1 MRKGLVY
8 LFASLLV
15 VGLPLSSAL
24 AAGTTV
30 YHFKEVPYTNNICY
44 DKSNPYNPGPAA
56 EFGTDLNPG
65 VCVDYIGTSQETV
78 RVKVNKDGTTDV
90 GWNRQI
96 HGTAVAYLSGDSA
109 MTFARTMAEG
119 ITGLKAQKPAQA
131 GTILFEGN
139 FQVEEVIQDDGN
151 DAGCL
156 KGDNS
161 ADLESCML
169 SLSSNWWNLDYI
181 TYHWKINGNSIYFW
195 KTSVKNGEYCQEDTR
210 APEGRMCIPLE

>member
-1 MRKGLVY
+1 MRKGLFF
-8 LFASLLV
+8 LFAALLV
-15 VGLPLSSAL
+15 VALPLSSAL

-30 YHFKEVPYTNNICY
+30 YHFKEVPYSNNICY
-44 DKSNPYNPGPAA
+44 EKDHPFNPGPAA
-56 EFGTDLNPG
+56 EFGTDL
-65 VCVDYIGTSQETV
+65 CVDYIGTSQETV
-78 RVKVNKDGTTDV
+78 RVKVNKDGTTDA

-96 HGTAVAYLSGDSA
+96 KGTAIAYSTGSGD

-161 ADLESCML
+161 ADLESCMW
-169 SLSSNWWNLDYI
+169 SGGNWWNLDYI
-181 TYHWKINGNSIYFW
+181 MYHWKINGNSIYFW

-210 APEGRMCIPLE
+210 APEGRMCVPTE